1 MYNISLLCPTR
12 NRPDGLERM
21 WNSAIECASEPD
33 KIELILYIDDDD
45 QSSILKSK
53 DLTSK
58 FGDQINI
65 IIGKRGEEIYS
76 NLHNICC
83 SKAMSDI
90 FFGSADD
97 LIFRTENW
105 DSIAIEKF
113 SNIED
118 KIGFVFPND
127 GHWGAELGT
136 HGFFHRRWFQTLG
149 YLSPPVFTVDYSD
162 NYIADISRA
171 VGRYMYMPEVLIE
184 HMHWT
189 FGKSAFD
196 QTAKEAH
203 IRRHQTNN
211 AALYKSNEVL
221 KIKNQDIKKLTKA
234 INGKD

>member
-33 KIELILYIDDDD
+33 KIELVLYIDDDD

-65 IIGKRGEEIYS
+65 TIGKRGEEIYS

-83 SKAMSDI
+83 SKARSDI

-127 GHWGAELGT
+127 GHWGEELGT
-136 HGFFHRRWFQTLG
+136 HGFFHRRWYQALG

-162 NYIADISRA
+162 NYVADISRD
-171 VGRYMYMPEVLIE
+171 VGRYIYMSEVLIE

-211 AALYKSNEVL
+211 AALYQSSEVL
-221 KIKNQDIKKLTKA
+221 KIKERDIKKLKEF
-234 INGKD
+234 INE

>member
-21 WNSAIECASEPD
+21 WNSAIECASEPN
-33 KIELILYIDDDD
+33 KIELTLYIDDDD

-53 DLTSK
+53 DLADS
-58 FGDQINI
+58 FGDQINVTV
-65 IIGKRGEEIYS
+65 GAKGDQIYS

-83 SKAMSDI
+83 SKSRSDI
-90 FFGSADD
+90 LFSCADD
-97 LIFRTENW
+97 LIFRTKGW
-105 DSIAIEKF
+105 DVAAINQFE
-113 SNIED
+113 IIPD
-118 KIGFVFPND
+118 KIAFAFPND

-211 AALYKSNEVL
+211 AALYQSNEVL
-221 KIKNQDIKKLTKA
+221 KIKNQDIKKLTEA